1 MTDLG
6 LLSHQYQEFA
16 ELARRLRQ
24 EAAAIKFAFYD
35 LPESESPEP
44 KVELTLAMRELAQ
57 VSEFLRDVIDVK
69 DEGKWPEHWLAA
81 PPIPSV
87 IVERLRDAHENDRP
101 LYRKKIEVLT
111 QHLNGSVA
119 ELTEQDMSLIDE
131 IVVAANADATAVFR
145 RLMRWG

>member
-24 EAAAIKFAFYD
+24 DAAAIKIAFYN
-35 LPESESPEP
+35 LPKEESQESE
-44 KVELTLAMRELAQ
+44 VELAEAMRELAQ

-69 DEGKWPEHWLAA
+69 DEGKWSEQWVAA
-81 PPIPSV
+81 PPIPSA

-101 LYRKKIEVLT
+101 LYVKKIGTLA
-111 QHLNGSVA
+111 QHLNGTVA
-119 ELTEQDMSLIDE
+119 DLTEQDMSLIDE
-131 IVVAANADATAVFR
+131 IVLAANADATAVFR